1 MDPRRA
7 REAVDWTYGEC
18 RLDSGS
24 DKFDPF
30 RKLVELWNDRRN
42 GSSGLPPR
50 SAFDFYDFKDW
61 LGRVSIARIER
72 EPFQV
77 RFVLWG
83 TKLAKLWGVD
93 YTNKLLGELS
103 ETPEA
108 WLDVELVYFMRM
120 AKTPFIGIVQGSLMD
135 HRKSYVHILGID
147 LPVGCAAGLTHVL
160 SVHMAIDKKDDH
172 LSRFPISRIV

>member
-1 MDPRRA
+1 LDSRRA
-7 REAVDWTYGEC
+7 RETVDWTYGEC

-24 DKFDPF
+24 EKFGPF
-30 RKLVELWNDRRN
+30 RGLMELWNDRRE
-42 GSSGLPPR
+42 GESELPPR
-50 SAFDFYDFKDW
+50 SALDFYDFKDW

-83 TKLAKLWGVD
+83 TKLAELWGVD

-108 WLDVELVYFMRM
+108 WVDVELAYFKRM
-120 AKTPFIGIVQGSLMD
+120 AERPFIGIVQGSLMD

-147 LPVGCAAGLTHVL
+147 LPLGSAAGLTHVL
-160 SVHMAIDKKDDH
+160 SVHMAIERREDH
-172 LSRFPISRIV
+172 FSRFPVSRVL